1 VINVLFIG
9 PQGSGKGTQAK
20 RLAAARGIPHIATG
34 DIFRAAIAEQSELGR
49 QVRPYLDTGS
59 LVPDE
64 LTVGLIGE
72 RLQQPDTAG
81 GFVLD
86 GFPRNMAQARALDEL
101 LARIG
106 RPLTVVFE
114 FALADEL
121 ALERCLGR
129 AIEEGRL
136 DDTAAVI
143 VKRLTIYREQTEPIV
158 EHYRGAGILAVIRA
172 ERSIDEVNAD
182 LARALER
189 AAP

>member
-1 VINVLFIG
+1 MINVLFIG

-34 DIFRAAIAEQSELGR
+34 DIFRAAVAEQTALGR
-49 QVRPYLDTGS
+49 QVQPYLDGGS

-64 LTVGLIGE
+64 LTIGLIRE
-72 RLQQPDTAG
+72 RLQQGDTAA

-86 GFPRNMAQARALDEL
+86 GFPRNMAQARALDEML
-101 LARIG
+101 VQIG

-129 AIEEGRL
+129 ALEEGRP
-136 DDTAAVI
+136 DDTAEVI
-143 VKRLTIYREQTEPIV
+143 ARRLRIYREQTEPIV
-158 EHYRGAGILAVIRA
+158 GHYRADGILAVIRA
-172 ERSIDEVNAD
+172 ERTIDEVDAA
-182 LARALER
+182 LVSALEQ
-189 AAP
+189 AVA

>member
-1 VINVLFIG
+1 MINVLFIG

-34 DIFRAAIAEQSELGR
+34 DIFRAAVAEQTALGR
-49 QVRPYLDTGS
+49 QVQPYLDGGS

-64 LTVGLIGE
+64 LTIGLIRE
-72 RLQQPDTAG
+72 RLQQGDTAA

-86 GFPRNMAQARALDEL
+86 GFPRNMAQARALDEML
-101 LARIG
+101 VQIG

-129 AIEEGRL
+129 ALEEGRP
-136 DDTAAVI
+136 DDTAEVI
-143 VKRLTIYREQTEPIV
+143 ARRLRIYREQTEPIV
-158 EHYRGAGILAVIRA
+158 GHYRADGILVVIRA
-172 ERSIDEVNAD
+172 ERTIDEVDAD
-182 LARALER
+182 LVTALEQ
-189 AAP
+189 AAT

>member
-86 GFPRNMAQARALDEL
+86 GFPRNMAQARALDEM

-182 LARALER
+182 LARALEQ

>member
-1 VINVLFIG
+1 MINVLFIG

-34 DIFRAAIAEQSELGR
+34 DIFRAAVAEQTELGR
-49 QVRPYLDTGS
+49 QVQPYLDSGS

-64 LTVGLIGE
+64 LTVGLIRE
-72 RLQQPDTAG
+72 RLQQPDTVE

-86 GFPRNMAQARALDEL
+86 GFPRNMVQARALDEM
-101 LARIG
+101 LAQIG
-106 RPLTVVFE
+106 RPLAVVFE

-143 VKRLTIYREQTEPIV
+143 AKRLAIYREQTEPTV
-158 EHYRGAGILAVIRA
+158 GHYRAKGVLVVIRA
-172 ERSIDEVNAD
+172 ERSIDEIYVD
-182 LARALER
+182 LARALEQ
-189 AAP
+189 ASA